1 MGGFFGRFWRK
12 VFAHSQEVKLLIVGL
27 DAAGKTTLLYSLK
40 ESAPLTA
47 KRRKVTGKTGL
58 IAKDMPLSSA
68 VPQHDEPPP
77 PQAVVGLGVSA
88 QDGFAPAETQF
99 QLHQKVTPTI
109 GFNLDEF
116 RFKNVKIKMWDL
128 AGQERLRSVWSHY
141 FMAVQGIIFVL
152 DSADSER
159 FLEVREELHKI
170 LSDNELL
177 KVPVLVMANKQ
188 DLPDAVPIDKLR
200 AELAL

>member
-1 MGGFFGRFWRK
+1 MIELEDLFN
-12 VFAHSQEVKLLIVGL
+12 VF
-27 DAAGKTTLLYSLK
+27 
-40 ESAPLTA
+40 
-47 KRRKVTGKTGL
+47 
-58 IAKDMPLSSA
+58 
-68 VPQHDEPPP
+68 
-77 PQAVVGLGVSA
+77 
-88 QDGFAPAETQF
+88 
-99 QLHQKVTPTI
+99 
-109 GFNLDEF
+109 N
-116 RFKNVKIKMWDL
+116 FKNVKIKMWDL